1 MTKIMSIKTILSSL
15 DFFSALDEEQIKL
28 LSSISTLNSYSKDYV
43 VHYEKQQ
50 NNSLLFLLNGLAKAY
65 KIDKHNNEIF
75 LHYIYEN
82 SLISEISNITNDSLN
97 SFSNVTLLEDSQ
109 ILTIDYKKFRT
120 NFLNKG
126 ILCFEFSNEII
137 LKSQQLQSLI
147 NREFVF
153 NSVAKVAMMLHNDLD
168 IFNKLKRAEI
178 SLMLHIQPETL
189 SRVLNRLKRDEI
201 IDINHGKVTVLDDTA
216 LKSVYEE

>member
-1 MTKIMSIKTILSSL
+1 MSIKTILSSL

>member
-1 MTKIMSIKTILSSL
+1 MSIKTILSSL

-50 NNSLLFLLNGLAKAY
+50 SNSLLFLLNGLAKAY

>member
-1 MTKIMSIKTILSSL
+1 MSIKTILSSL

-28 LSSISTLNSYSKDYV
+28 LSSISTLNNYSKDYV

-201 IDINHGKVTVLDDTA
+201 IDINHGKVTVLDDKA